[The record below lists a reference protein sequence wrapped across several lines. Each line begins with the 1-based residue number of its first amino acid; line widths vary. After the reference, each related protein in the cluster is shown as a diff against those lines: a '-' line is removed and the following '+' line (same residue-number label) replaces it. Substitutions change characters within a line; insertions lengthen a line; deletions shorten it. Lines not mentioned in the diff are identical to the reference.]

1 MTSNKFER
9 VQRLNMLKSIG
20 FEDGALYG
28 WTFDISLFYHEIRAC
43 QDIIRKPF
51 PSRRDSLAIY
61 RPSRHGGNTSN
72 SCAHAV
78 GLSKNCVYFCIIL
91 FGAKVV
97 FCIDKTNYVL

>member
-1 MTSNKFER
+1 MTSNEFER

-43 QDIIRKPF
+43 QDIIRKCF
-51 PSRRDSLAIY
+51 PYRRDSSAIY
-61 RPSRHGGNTSN
+61 RPSRHGGNTPDSY
-72 SCAHAV
+72 AHAV
-78 GLSKNCVYFCIIL
+78 GLSKNRAYFCIIL

>member
-43 QDIIRKPF
+43 QDIIRKCFLLP
-51 PSRRDSLAIY
+51 PRQLGYLSTEQPRRQHPPIPTRTLPVCQKIALIF
-61 RPSRHGGNTSN
+61 
-72 SCAHAV
+72 V
-78 GLSKNCVYFCIIL
+78 
-91 FGAKVV
+91 
-97 FCIDKTNYVL
+97 

>member
-43 QDIIRKPF
+43 QNIIRKCF
-51 PSRRDSLAIY
+51 PLQ
-61 RPSRHGGNTSN
+61 P
-72 SCAHAV
+72 
-78 GLSKNCVYFCIIL
+78 
-91 FGAKVV
+91 
-97 FCIDKTNYVL
+97 

>member
-43 QDIIRKPF
+43 QNIIRKCF
-51 PSRRDSLAIY
+51 PLPPRQLGYLSTEPPRRQHFQFLRTRCRSVKKLRLFLYNIIRCKSRFLY
-61 RPSRHGGNTSN
+61 
-72 SCAHAV
+72 
-78 GLSKNCVYFCIIL
+78 
-91 FGAKVV
+91 
-97 FCIDKTNYVL
+97 